1 MLIIDNNMFII
12 LRRGGV
18 FMFFFFFSKPYISIV
33 GEVIASKDMEER
45 RKQQR
50 KLNTILNNINMEYDE
65 NISAKFMPT
74 IKNEFQGLLCN
85 GKQFMKL
92 LLEIKNK
99 MYPDKVRFGIGI
111 GEIEADFQSENSITV
126 SGEGYEKSRE
136 ALKILQNRDNKKQKA
151 FTDIYLEIAGEQNER
166 VHLINTIFT
175 LLSTLET
182 SWSDR
187 QREIIYNMIKY
198 QDTQTTVAKRLGV
211 TQSTIQK
218 TLIAGN
224 YYAYEEATSTL
235 AAIFSEIGENE

>member
-1 MLIIDNNMFII
+1 M
-12 LRRGGV
+12 
-18 FMFFFFFSKPYISIV
+18 
-33 GEVIASKDMEER
+33 
-45 RKQQR
+45 
-50 KLNTILNNINMEYDE
+50 
-65 NISAKFMPT
+65 
-74 IKNEFQGLLCN
+74 
-85 GKQFMKL
+85 
-92 LLEIKNK
+92 
-99 MYPDKVRFGIGI
+99 
-111 GEIEADFQSENSITV
+111 
-126 SGEGYEKSRE
+126 
-136 ALKILQNRDNKKQKA
+136 
-151 FTDIYLEIAGEQNER
+151 
-166 VHLINTIFT
+166 INTIFT